1 MSNMWLYQISA
12 ERWPIGQWRD
22 EMWEGYKNRCRAG
35 RMVGS
40 KDEIEDGDII
50 VFWYTKTAAKKDF
63 GLYGWATARFNKQW
77 SSIRFVL
84 TTPSNYLKMDPIND
98 EEMEKIVEE
107 IRGNYKRANIFHIN
121 DELAKKV
128 RHKIRSYW

>member
-50 VFWYTKTAAKKDF
+50 VFWYTKTAAKKEESNLYPLFIECAGAYATEGEICDVLREVF
-63 GLYGWATARFNKQW
+63 GEYEPAT
-77 SSIRFVL
+77 
-84 TTPSNYLKMDPIND
+84 
-98 EEMEKIVEE
+98 
-107 IRGNYKRANIFHIN
+107 IF
-121 DELAKKV
+121 
-128 RHKIRSYW
+128 